1 MTINVNVNIKLEDT
15 PALINCFSAFV
26 GALEQINSVTLV
38 SVPEASKPA
47 PKKSAKKATQAV
59 EVAPD
64 PEVAE
69 VAPPE
74 VVEPVEAVEPA
85 AEAETTPAITAD
97 EVKAA
102 CMELIKAHPEKK
114 AALAG
119 CFQAV
124 GATKLSDVPTEKYAQ
139 LIELV
144 SAL

>member
-1 MTINVNVNIKLEDT
+1 MDININLNVKLEET

-26 GALEQINSVTLV
+26 GALEQINSVSLEA
-38 SVPEASKPA
+38 VPATPA

-59 EVAPD
+59 EAAPD
-64 PEVAE
+64 PEATE
-69 VAPPE
+69 VAAAE
-74 VVEPVEAVEPA
+74 TIETAEAVEPA

-124 GATKLSDVPTEKYAQ
+124 GATKLSDVPVEKYAQ
-139 LIELV
+139 LVELV
-144 SAL
+144 KAL

>member
-1 MTINVNVNIKLEDT
+1 MELNINLNVKLEET

-26 GALEQINSVTLV
+26 GALEQINSV
-38 SVPEASKPA
+38 SVEAVPATPA

-64 PEVAE
+64 PAEVAE
-69 VAPPE
+69 AALAEVIETAE
-74 VVEPVEAVEPA
+74 VVEPAVEP
-85 AEAETTPAITAD
+85 ETTPAITAD

>member
-1 MTINVNVNIKLEDT
+1 MDININLNVKLEET

-26 GALEQINSVTLV
+26 GALEQINSVSLEA
-38 SVPEASKPA
+38 VPATPA

-59 EVAPD
+59 EAAPD
-64 PEVAE
+64 PEATE
-69 VAPPE
+69 VAAAE
-74 VVEPVEAVEPA
+74 TIETAEAVEPA
-85 AEAETTPAITAD
+85 TEAETTPAITAD

-124 GATKLSDVPTEKYAQ
+124 GATKLSDVPVEKYAQ
-139 LIELV
+139 LVELV
-144 SAL
+144 KAL